1 MKRLCDEDYMFK
13 YKADIIKIPVWTRGQ
28 ILIDF

>member
-13 YKADIIKIPVWTRGQ
+13 YKADIKIPVWTRGQ